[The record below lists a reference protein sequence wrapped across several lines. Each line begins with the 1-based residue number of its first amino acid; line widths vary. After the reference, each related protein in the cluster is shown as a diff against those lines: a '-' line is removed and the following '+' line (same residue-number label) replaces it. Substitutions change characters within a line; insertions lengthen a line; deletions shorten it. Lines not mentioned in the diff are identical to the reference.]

1 MSSRRI
7 QVLPEHLANKIAAG
21 EVIQRPESV
30 VKELLENSLDASAK
44 NIVVIVEEGGKKL
57 IQIVDDGIGM
67 DEVDAVNSFL
77 RHSTS
82 KIATYDDLE
91 EIRTYGFRGEALASI
106 AAVGQVVMKT
116 RRSQEDAATVV
127 QIDGG
132 SEPRV
137 SKEGREPGTSIS
149 VQNLFFNVPAR
160 RKFLKSDNTEFR
172 HIYDVVQRVAIS
184 HPEIAVRYISDGET
198 VIDVKAGTLQDRM
211 LDIFGER
218 QFNGM
223 VWLEE
228 RGETLSV
235 YGYIG
240 KPAFGQKSRVNQ
252 YLFLNGRFIISRQIN
267 HAVFSAYEHL
277 LLKSTFPFFLLF
289 IDIDPKRVDV
299 NVHPSK
305 MEAKFD
311 DEQNIYRFVSTL
323 VQKCLSTH
331 DLVPAASMSE
341 AGSGNIGLNFT
352 DRQHTPFQRGSMAF
366 DQQRS
371 FVDPATGEITVPK
384 EGTQFAARLLGS
396 SETFEQLLQTELP
409 HQDSER
415 PEPGTA
421 AFVWQLHNK
430 YILMP
435 IRNGLM
441 IVDQHVAHER
451 ILYERAVIRFE
462 HNMQSAQQLLF
473 PFTVQLSPGDYSLLT
488 ELHAYFHDLGFEI
501 KLFGGNTIVIEG
513 APPDVKAGN
522 EVRIVEDLLAVY
534 KEHNQ
539 HSDIDSRDALAKMY
553 SCKAAVKAGDS
564 LTEQEMRSLLDQLFA
579 TKIPYVCPHGRPI
592 VLKISIDELDRRFGR
607 T

>member
-1 MSSRRI
+1 
-7 QVLPEHLANKIAAG
+7 
-21 EVIQRPESV
+21 
-30 VKELLENSLDASAK
+30 
-44 NIVVIVEEGGKKL
+44 
-57 IQIVDDGIGM
+57 
-67 DEVDAVNSFL
+67 
-77 RHSTS
+77 
-82 KIATYDDLE
+82 
-91 EIRTYGFRGEALASI
+91 
-106 AAVGQVVMKT
+106 
-116 RRSQEDAATVV
+116 
-127 QIDGG
+127 
-132 SEPRV
+132 
-137 SKEGREPGTSIS
+137 
-149 VQNLFFNVPAR
+149 
-160 RKFLKSDNTEFR
+160 
-172 HIYDVVQRVAIS
+172 
-184 HPEIAVRYISDGET
+184 
-198 VIDVKAGTLQDRM
+198 
-211 LDIFGER
+211 
-218 QFNGM
+218 
-223 VWLEE
+223 
-228 RGETLSV
+228 
-235 YGYIG
+235 
-240 KPAFGQKSRVNQ
+240 
-252 YLFLNGRFIISRQIN
+252 
-267 HAVFSAYEHL
+267 
-277 LLKSTFPFFLLF
+277 
-289 IDIDPKRVDV
+289 
-299 NVHPSK
+299 
-305 MEAKFD
+305 
-311 DEQNIYRFVSTL
+311 
-323 VQKCLSTH
+323 
-331 DLVPAASMSE
+331 
-341 AGSGNIGLNFT
+341 
-352 DRQHTPFQRGSMAF
+352 
-366 DQQRS
+366 
-371 FVDPATGEITVPK
+371 
-384 EGTQFAARLLGS
+384 
-396 SETFEQLLQTELP
+396 LP